1 MHRGHQVLVLAAGR
15 AGGHALLPKDTTQFG
30 TAQDCE
36 QVGQPREKFKRLFRE
51 D

>member
-1 MHRGHQVLVLAAGR
+1 MVDIKCSSLPPVEPA
-15 AGGHALLPKDTTQFG
+15 GHALLPKDTTQFG

-36 QVGQPREKFKRLFRE
+36 QVGQPREKFKRLSLE